1 VQAAVQERFDA
12 RQPVPAF
19 MRDVHQRLRELWT
32 KIEAGEL
39 FKLPFD
45 TSMPNPK
52 KLAFD
57 GINDGNERVETDEL
71 KNITAA
77 LGDMHIGKAS
87 DAVQEVDVDELKN
100 ITAALGDMHIGKTSD
115 AQEVDYDELKNIT
128 AIFGDL
134 QIAS

>member
-1 VQAAVQERFDA
+1 VQTAVPERFDA

-19 MRDVHQRLRELWT
+19 MRDVDQRLRELWT
-32 KIEAGEL
+32 KIEAGAL

-52 KLAFD
+52 KPAFD
-57 GINDGNERVETDEL
+57 GTNDGNERVETDEL

-87 DAVQEVDVDELKN
+87 DAVQEVDVD
-100 ITAALGDMHIGKTSD
+100 
-115 AQEVDYDELKNIT
+115 
-128 AIFGDL
+128 
-134 QIAS
+134 

>member
-1 VQAAVQERFDA
+1 
-12 RQPVPAF
+12 
-19 MRDVHQRLRELWT
+19 MRDVDQRLRELWT

-57 GINDGNERVETDEL
+57 GTNDGNERVET
-71 KNITAA
+71 
-77 LGDMHIGKAS
+77 
-87 DAVQEVDVDELKN
+87 DELKN

-115 AQEVDYDELKNIT
+115 AQEVDYDELKT
-128 AIFGDL
+128 SLPF
-134 QIAS
+134 SETCK